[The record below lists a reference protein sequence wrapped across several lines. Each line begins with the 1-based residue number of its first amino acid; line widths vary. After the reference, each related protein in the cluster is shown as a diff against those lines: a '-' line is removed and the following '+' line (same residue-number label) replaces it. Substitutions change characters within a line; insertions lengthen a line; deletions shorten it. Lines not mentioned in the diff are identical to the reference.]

1 MAETK
6 QEQPQSLTASA
17 AWAPHSPAALRQ
29 RIAEQGTTRT
39 LTRDEVLDRALLRA
53 QRREG

>member
-29 RIAEQGTTRT
+29 RIAEQGTTQT